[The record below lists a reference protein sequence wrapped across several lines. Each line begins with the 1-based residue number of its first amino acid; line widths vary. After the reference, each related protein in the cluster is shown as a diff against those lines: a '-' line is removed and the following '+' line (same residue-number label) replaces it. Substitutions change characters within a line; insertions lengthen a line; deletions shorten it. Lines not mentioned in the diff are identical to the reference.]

1 MLDQTDL
8 AFRRR
13 NLEAAY
19 RIDPMVDVVQD
30 MLGLM
35 KEDHLKRM
43 SSGECNVLADAA
55 YTSVLQH
62 FQRVADTCSNIGEA
76 TVTRI
81 RPELADHQHNYFSL
95 LRSGKDDDYNAVYD
109 EVKKDY
115 FMRLKTVV
123 AE

>member
-43 SSGECNVLADAA
+43 SSG
-55 YTSVLQH
+55 
-62 FQRVADTCSNIGEA
+62 
-76 TVTRI
+76 
-81 RPELADHQHNYFSL
+81 
-95 LRSGKDDDYNAVYD
+95 
-109 EVKKDY
+109 
-115 FMRLKTVV
+115 
-123 AE
+123 